1 MNKIDIIP
9 VSWGVADL
17 LSVSWYAGM
26 NMYRGKIPMIHD
38 IQQGILNI
46 DSFGFPEFSFL
57 IYIAVILYVSPILSG
72 ILLMLR
78 KRAGIILSYIQTPF
92 RLILIIPPSIFF
104 ILWPLNESI
113 QPRTALLLGFC
124 LVFISEAIKLTSLV
138 LWNKKK
144 NT

>member
-17 LSVSWYAGM
+17 LSIAWYTGM

-38 IQQGILNI
+38 IQQGVLTI

-78 KRAGIILSYIQTPF
+78 KRAGMILNYIQTPF

-104 ILWPLNESI
+104 ILWPLNESL
-113 QPRTALLLGFC
+113 QPMTILWIGFS
-124 LVFISEAIKLTSLV
+124 LVFISETIKIASLV
-138 LWNKKK
+138 WWYKRKVA
-144 NT
+144 